1 MTRERPG
8 FDAAALIKFAEMRHR
23 LLNDAPTDPN
33 APHQA
38 PITMNLP
45 VFLADR
51 VAQIHAPSE
60 PITQKKNEVHDKG
73 GPAPQ
78 AFDLAKEHQPALCI
92 GVGELGQKEPA
103 EQAGQHTHWQEK
115 TGFAVDPACTIERY
129 PAAWHDHMDMW
140 MMGHC

>member
-38 PITMNLP
+38 PITKNLP

-60 PITQKKNEVHDKG
+60 PITQKKKQPRSSLHG
-73 GPAPQ
+73 QISRGR
-78 AFDLAKEHQPALCI
+78 DLSWTHHWKVAQRLTCGAILA
-92 GVGELGQKEPA
+92 QK
-103 EQAGQHTHWQEK
+103 
-115 TGFAVDPACTIERY
+115 
-129 PAAWHDHMDMW
+129 
-140 MMGHC
+140 